1 MKKEKKQIKIINT
14 MNKIVL
20 LFIHFCFW
28 MAKNCLKRFLS
39 NLLLNSL
46 YLHKL
51 CHFWLW
57 STNIMISI
65 SESHKHSSWC
75 SERHHVQVI
84 LKQLHIKRSV
94 DGKANGRCCGII
106 ITNYSPNALQ
116 SDRSLQYLKNS
127 KLTYCCCWLEQK
139 QGLACYASMPVSP
152 NDTSGSIHLWLLTL
166 RNHIDSTFFL
176 AEWIF
181 STIFIL

>member
-1 MKKEKKQIKIINT
+1 MPSHITRSNRCKFFFTFVSEWWKITFKKLSANQWSEDSYFHKI
-14 MNKIVL
+14 
-20 LFIHFCFW
+20 
-28 MAKNCLKRFLS
+28 
-39 NLLLNSL
+39 
-46 YLHKL
+46 
-51 CHFWLW
+51 CHFWLWW

-94 DGKANGRCCGII
+94 DNGKANGRCCGII